1 MDSAQEL
8 RSDPAEAQTFREPS
22 RRLPKCLV
30 VVALNLLILG
40 ELTWSMYFSYGAG
53 EDTAGVFLKSFL
65 PMALGTLFLG
75 RLLLRRL
82 FPY

>member
-8 RSDPAEAQTFREPS
+8 KPEPAEAQTFQQPS
-22 RRLPKCLV
+22 RGALRWLV

-53 EDTAGVFLKSFL
+53 EDMTGVFLKSFL

-82 FPY
+82 FPG

>member
-1 MDSAQEL
+1 MDSAQES
-8 RSDPAEAQTFREPS
+8 RSGSAEAQDSQGSS
-22 RRLPKCLV
+22 RGTLRWLV

-53 EDTAGVFLKSFL
+53 EDMAGVFLKSFL

-82 FPY
+82 FPC